1 MVNIDFFKSEFSKLI
16 NTHLVNISN
25 MIGCL
30 FTGNIGFFK
39 FGISLEMGESLLNS
53 ILINDS

>member
-1 MVNIDFFKSEFSKLI
+1 MVNIDFSKSEFSKLI
-16 NTHLVNISN
+16 NPHFVDISN

-30 FTGNIGFFK
+30 ITGNIGFFK
-39 FGISLEMGESLLNS
+39 FGISLEMGEFLLNS